1 MSFLETIAPQW
12 ALKRATARAKLGIIK
27 NYAQAGAASNQNW
40 ARGLKASANSPD
52 DDITENLETITARA
66 RYSFMSNPLASGP
79 IKKMRTNVV
88 GSGLLL
94 NPKPDAEYLG
104 LSDEQV
110 MEFERTVK
118 REFAVWAKSKDCDM
132 ARRLTFGQ
140 MQGLVFLSALVN
152 GDAFAALP
160 IKQRAGQPYDL
171 RISLIEADRVR
182 NPSSSFNDDKIKAGI
197 EIDESGEA
205 VAAHIAN
212 GFEGEKGGNEFTRI
226 PFYGDNGTPLLLHLA
241 QDWERIGQVRGV
253 SVLAPIMEVLVQ
265 LNRYSTSE
273 LMANVVSSMLTVF
286 IKSENGVGSLADGIP
301 IEDQVDAGND
311 DTIELGNGS
320 VVGLAQGEDISVVNP
335 ARTNS
340 SFDSVMTTYI
350 RQLGVGLEMPYE
362 VLIAHFQ
369 SSYSAA
375 RGALQEAWKMY
386 NMRREWLVEVFC
398 QPIYEQW
405 LAEAVAKG
413 RVQASGFFDDPAVR
427 AAWCGAKWIGPAQ
440 SSLNPAQE
448 ANAYKTQL
456 EIGVTTR
463 EQISQQISGTTF
475 ESNNST
481 LAREYA
487 ARKKAGLE
495 PDNSGVT
502 NE

>member
-1 MSFLETIAPQW
+1 MNIFDKFFPKA
-12 ALKRATARAKLGIIK
+12 ALKREIAKVQLQQFR
-27 NYAQAGAASNQNW
+27 NYAQSGAASNGNW
-40 ARGLKASANSPD
+40 ARGIIASPNSAK
-52 DDITENLETITARA
+52 DDISENLETITARA

-79 IKKMRTNVV
+79 LRKMRTNVV

-94 NPKPDAEYLG
+94 NPKPDAAFLG
-104 LSDEQV
+104 LTDQQALD
-110 MEFERTVK
+110 FETSVK
-118 REFAVWAKSKDCDM
+118 REFAVWAKSKDCDIS
-132 ARRLTFGQ
+132 RRQTFGQ
-140 MQGLVFLSALVN
+140 MQGLTFLSALVN
-152 GDAFAALP
+152 GDVFAALP
-160 IKQRAGQPYDL
+160 IKPRAGQPYDL
-171 RISLIEADRVR
+171 RIQLIEADLVR
-182 NPSSSFNDDKIKAGI
+182 NPSTGMSDKIQAGI
-197 EIDESGEA
+197 ELDSNGES
-205 VAAHIAN
+205 VAAHVASGYDGDSN
-212 GFEGEKGGNEFTRI
+212 VTFSRV
-226 PFYGDNGTPLLLHLA
+226 PFYGDKGTPLLLQIA
-241 QDWERIGQVRGV
+241 QDWERVGQVRGV

-265 LNRYSTSE
+265 LDRYTKAE

-301 IEDQVDAGND
+301 VDQQIDAGND

-320 VVGLAQGEDISVVNP
+320 VVGLAAGEDIQVVNP

-340 SFDSVMTTYI
+340 SFDSVMQAYI

-386 NMRREWLVEVFC
+386 SMRREWLVETFC

-405 LAEAVAKG
+405 LSEAVAKG
-413 RVQASGFFDDPAVR
+413 RIEASGFFDDPAIK

-463 EQISQQISGTTF
+463 EIVSQQINGTTF
-475 ESNNST
+475 DQNNRT

-487 ARKKAGLE
+487 ARKAAGLE
-495 PDNSGVT
+495 G
-502 NE
+502 NENATTGNGG

>member
-1 MSFLETIAPQW
+1 MSLFEKLFPQA
-12 ALKRATARAKLGIIK
+12 ALKREVAKAKLNIIK
-27 NYAQAGAASNQNW
+27 NYAQAGAASNANW
-40 ARGLKASANSPD
+40 AKGLRASANSPD

-160 IKQRAGQPYDL
+160 TKERIGQPYDL
-171 RISLIEADRVR
+171 RVSLIESDRVR
-182 NPSSSFNDDKIKAGI
+182 DPSGSFNSEKIKAGI

-212 GFEGEKGGNEFTRI
+212 GFEGEKGGDKFTRV
-226 PFYGDNGTPLLLHLA
+226 PFYGANGTPLLLHLA

-265 LNRYSTSE
+265 LDRYTKAE

-286 IKSENGVGSLADGIP
+286 IKSDSGVGSLADGIP
-301 IEDQVDAGND
+301 IEEQVDAGND

-320 VVGLAQGEDISVVNP
+320 VVGLAAGESVEVVNP

-413 RVQASGFFDDPAVR
+413 RVQAAGFFDDPAVR

>member
-1 MSFLETIAPQW
+1 MSLLEKIAPQW
-12 ALKRATARAKLGIIK
+12 ALNRAAARLRLSAIK
-27 NYAQAGAASNQNW
+27 NYAQAGAASNGNW
-40 ARGLKASANSPD
+40 AKGLQASANSPN

-66 RYSFMSNPLASGP
+66 RYSFRANPLASGP

-94 NPKPDAEYLG
+94 NPKPDAAYLG
-104 LSDEQV
+104 LTDEQAEV
-110 MEFERTVK
+110 FEQTVK

-132 ARRLTFGQ
+132 SRRLTFGQ
-140 MQGLVFLSALVN
+140 QQGLVFLSALVN
-152 GDAFAALP
+152 GDVFAALP
-160 IKQRAGQPYDL
+160 VKPRAGQPYDL
-171 RISLIEADRVR
+171 RVQLIEADRVR
-182 NPSSSFNDDKIKAGI
+182 TPSEKSQDKNVKAGI
-197 EIDESGEA
+197 RTNDDGEA
-205 VAAHIAN
+205 ISAFIAS
-212 GFEGEKGGNEFTRI
+212 GYEGDMDVTFTEV
-226 PFYGDNGTPLLLHLA
+226 PFYGDSGTPLLLQVA
-241 QDWERIGQVRGV
+241 QDWERVGQIRGV

-265 LNRYSTSE
+265 LDRYTKAE

-286 IKSENGVGSLADGIP
+286 VKSENGVGSLADGVP
-301 IEDQVDAGND
+301 IQDQVDAGND

-320 VVGLAQGEDISVVNP
+320 VVGLAAGEDISVVNP

-340 SFDSVMTTYI
+340 SFDSVMTAYI

-386 NMRREWLVEVFC
+386 LMRREWLVETFC

-413 RVQASGFFDDPAVR
+413 RVQANGFFDDPAVR

-448 ANAYKTQL
+448 ANAAEKRIQ
-456 EIGVTTR
+456 IGISTR
-463 EQISQQISGTTF
+463 GYESQITNGMTF
-475 ESNNST
+475 DEVNST

-487 ARKKAGLE
+487 QRKRSGLE
-495 PDNSGVT
+495 PDNSGVD